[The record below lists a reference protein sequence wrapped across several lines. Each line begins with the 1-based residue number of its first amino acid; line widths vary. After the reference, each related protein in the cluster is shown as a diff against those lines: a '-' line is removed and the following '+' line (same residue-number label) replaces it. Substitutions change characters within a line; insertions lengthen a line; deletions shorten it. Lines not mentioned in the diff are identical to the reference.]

1 MPDAGRGPA
10 IPRRSAAESSS
21 SVGVPFRPTS
31 GFTSSPGQSR
41 TNNYDVR
48 HIDDETL
55 IVILSQVMSSST
67 LVDPVVPESRSDDVE
82 ARILA
87 GAMVCLARFGVAK
100 TTLDDIAGEAD
111 CSRATV
117 YRYFSNRAT
126 LVRAAVNAE
135 IDRVTD
141 AIVESASG
149 ADTVEDAV
157 TAMFVCAAR
166 AIVTHT
172 ALQRA
177 LDLEPEVVLPGLSFE
192 GGDRMFANASVR
204 FAPVFARFVP
214 EDCAARAAE
223 WSTRVLL
230 AYLHPDRAPFS
241 MTDEDA
247 ARALVRRHIVPAFPP
262 SQPLNEVSQ

>member
-1 MPDAGRGPA
+1 MTDEQ
-10 IPRRSAAESSS
+10 ICS
-21 SVGVPFRPTS
+21 
-31 GFTSSPGQSR
+31 
-41 TNNYDVR
+41 DVR
-48 HIDDETL
+48 HVDDETL
-55 IVILSQVMSSST
+55 IVILSQAMPPST
-67 LVDPVVPESRSDDVE
+67 LADPVAPESRSDDVE

-247 ARALVRRHIVPAFPP
+247 ARSLVRRHIVPAFPP

>member
-1 MPDAGRGPA
+1 M
-10 IPRRSAAESSS
+10 
-21 SVGVPFRPTS
+21 
-31 GFTSSPGQSR
+31 
-41 TNNYDVR
+41 R

-55 IVILSQVMSSST
+55 IVILSQVMSPST
-67 LVDPVVPESRSDDVE
+67 LAASAVSESRSDDVE

-87 GAMVCLARFGVAK
+87 GAMVCLERFGVAK

-117 YRYFSNRAT
+117 YRYFAN
-126 LVRAAVNAE
+126 RAAVVEASVAAE
-135 IDRVTD
+135 INRVTD
-141 AIVESASG
+141 AIIASAAGAESL
-149 ADTVEDAV
+149 EDAV
-157 TAMFVCAAR
+157 TRMFVCAAR
-166 AIVTHT
+166 VLVTHT

-192 GGDRMFANASVR
+192 GGDRMFTDAAVR

-214 EDCAARAAE
+214 EDRAASAAE

-241 MTDEDA
+241 MTDEA
-247 ARALVRRHIVPAFPP
+247 AANALVRRHIVPAFPP
-262 SQPLNEVSQ
+262 SPPLNEVSQ

>member
-1 MPDAGRGPA
+1 M
-10 IPRRSAAESSS
+10 
-21 SVGVPFRPTS
+21 
-31 GFTSSPGQSR
+31 SP
-41 TNNYDVR
+41 
-48 HIDDETL
+48 
-55 IVILSQVMSSST
+55 ST
-67 LVDPVVPESRSDDVE
+67 LAASVVAEFRSDDVE

-87 GAMVCLARFGVAK
+87 GAMVCLERFGVAK

-117 YRYFSNRAT
+117 YRYFAN
-126 LVRAAVNAE
+126 RAAVVQASVAAE
-135 IDRVTD
+135 INRVTD
-141 AIVESASG
+141 AIIASASG
-149 ADTVEDAV
+149 AESLEEAV

-177 LDLEPEVVLPGLSFE
+177 LDLEPEVVLPGLSFD
-192 GGDRMFANASVR
+192 GGDRMFAEAAVR

-214 EDCAARAAE
+214 PDRAARAAE

-247 ARALVRRHIVPAFPP
+247 ARALVRRHIIPAFPP
-262 SQPLNEVSQ
+262 SQPLNEVPR

>member
-1 MPDAGRGPA
+1 M
-10 IPRRSAAESSS
+10 
-21 SVGVPFRPTS
+21 
-31 GFTSSPGQSR
+31 
-41 TNNYDVR
+41 R

-55 IVILSQVMSSST
+55 IVILSQVMSPST
-67 LVDPVVPESRSDDVE
+67 LAAAAVSESRSDDVE

-87 GAMVCLARFGVAK
+87 GAMVCLERFGVAK

-117 YRYFSNRAT
+117 YRYFAN
-126 LVRAAVNAE
+126 RAAVVEASVAAE
-135 IDRVTD
+135 INRVTD
-141 AIVESASG
+141 AIIASAAGAESL
-149 ADTVEDAV
+149 EDAV
-157 TAMFVCAAR
+157 TRMFVCAAR
-166 AIVTHT
+166 VLVTHT

-192 GGDRMFANASVR
+192 GGDRMFTDAAVR

-214 EDCAARAAE
+214 EDRAASAAE

-241 MTDEDA
+241 MTDEA
-247 ARALVRRHIVPAFPP
+247 AANALVRRHIVPAFPP
-262 SQPLNEVSQ
+262 SPPLNEVSQ

>member
-1 MPDAGRGPA
+1 M
-10 IPRRSAAESSS
+10 
-21 SVGVPFRPTS
+21 
-31 GFTSSPGQSR
+31 
-41 TNNYDVR
+41 R

-67 LVDPVVPESRSDDVE
+67 LVTSNVSESRSDDVE

-87 GAMVCLARFGVAK
+87 GAMVCLERFGVAK
-100 TTLDDIAGEAD
+100 TTLDDIAREAD

-117 YRYFSNRAT
+117 YRYFPNRAG
-126 LVRAAVNAE
+126 VVQAAVNAE
-135 IDRVTD
+135 IDRVAD
-141 AIVESASG
+141 AIVASA
-149 ADTVEDAV
+149 AVAENLEDAV
-157 TAMFVCAAR
+157 TVMFVCAAR
-166 AIVTHT
+166 ALVTHT

-192 GGDRMFANASVR
+192 GGDRMFAEAARR

-214 EDCAARAAE
+214 SDRALRAAE

-241 MTDEDA
+241 MTDEGA
-247 ARALVRRHIVPAFPP
+247 ARALVRRHIVPAFTPVP
-262 SQPLNEVSQ
+262 TVE

>member
-1 MPDAGRGPA
+1 M
-10 IPRRSAAESSS
+10 
-21 SVGVPFRPTS
+21 
-31 GFTSSPGQSR
+31 SP
-41 TNNYDVR
+41 
-48 HIDDETL
+48 
-55 IVILSQVMSSST
+55 ST
-67 LVDPVVPESRSDDVE
+67 LEASVVSESRSDDVE

-87 GAMVCLARFGVAK
+87 AAMVCLERFGVAK

-117 YRYFSNRAT
+117 YRYFAN
-126 LVRAAVNAE
+126 RAAVVHASVAVE
-135 IDRVTD
+135 INRVTD
-141 AIVESASG
+141 AIIASATGAESL
-149 ADTVEDAV
+149 EDAV

-192 GGDRMFANASVR
+192 GGDRMFADAAVR

-214 EDCAARAAE
+214 EDRATRAAE

-241 MTDEDA
+241 MTDEAA

-262 SQPLNEVSQ
+262 SPPLNEVSQ

>member
-1 MPDAGRGPA
+1 M
-10 IPRRSAAESSS
+10 
-21 SVGVPFRPTS
+21 
-31 GFTSSPGQSR
+31 
-41 TNNYDVR
+41 R

-55 IVILSQVMSSST
+55 IVILSQVMPSST
-67 LVDPVVPESRSDDVE
+67 FADPVAPDSRSDAVE

-87 GAMVCLARFGVAK
+87 GAMVCLERFGVVK

-117 YRYFSNRAT
+117 YRYFVN
-126 LVRAAVNAE
+126 RAAVVQASVAAE
-135 IDRVTD
+135 INRVTD
-141 AIVESASG
+141 AIIASASG
-149 ADTVEDAV
+149 AESLEDAV

-166 AIVTHT
+166 ALVTHT

-177 LDLEPEVVLPGLSFE
+177 LDLESEVVLPALSFE
-192 GGDRMFANASVR
+192 GGDRMFANASMR

-214 EDCAARAAE
+214 EDRAARAAE

-230 AYLHPDRAPFS
+230 AYLHPDRARFS
-241 MTDEDA
+241 MTDEGA

-262 SQPLNEVSQ
+262 PQPLNEVSQ

>member
-1 MPDAGRGPA
+1 
-10 IPRRSAAESSS
+10 
-21 SVGVPFRPTS
+21 
-31 GFTSSPGQSR
+31 
-41 TNNYDVR
+41 
-48 HIDDETL
+48 
-55 IVILSQVMSSST
+55 MSSSA
-67 LVDPVVPESRSDDVE
+67 LAASVVSEFRLDDVE

-87 GAMVCLARFGVAK
+87 GAMVCLERFGVAK

-117 YRYFSNRAT
+117 YRYFAN
-126 LVRAAVNAE
+126 RAAVVQASVAAE
-135 IDRVTD
+135 INRVTD
-141 AIVESASG
+141 AIIASASD
-149 ADTVEDAV
+149 AESLEDAV

-166 AIVTHT
+166 ALVTHT

-177 LDLEPEVVLPGLSFE
+177 LDLEPEVVLPALSFE
-192 GGDRMFANASVR
+192 GGDRMFTDAAVR

-214 EDCAARAAE
+214 EARAARAAE

-241 MTDEDA
+241 MTDEAA

-262 SQPLNEVSQ
+262 SQLVNEVSQ